1 MMCTALVYFAFCELV
16 KEIFAF
22 CEPSQDSFSGAE
34 RLPPSGTEQ
43 GPLARLQLARAQAME
58 GDPVAAQKPYQDFL
72 RLWQDADP
80 NIPILIQAKVEYA
93 KLNLTELR
101 ANDKRR

>member
-1 MMCTALVYFAFCELV
+1 MNGCR
-16 KEIFAF
+16 
-22 CEPSQDSFSGAE
+22 D
-34 RLPPSGTEQ
+34 
-43 GPLARLQLARAQAME
+43 PLARLQLARAQAME

-80 NIPILIQAKVEYA
+80 NIPILIQAKVECA

-101 ANDKRR
+101 ANDTRR